1 MSLPQ
6 KHTIMITVI
15 TPEHIQYNNGILCLT
30 VLGGIRLDNLDRLR
44 VTLKIALPD
53 NPRPPLRHN
62 LDLYNDTQVEKLV
75 RKTAERM
82 EIGAEHYTIEEA
94 VRSMSI
100 YCKVSIVR

>member
-1 MSLPQ
+1 MQL
-6 KHTIMITVI
+6 HIN
-15 TPEHIQYNNGILCLT
+15 TPEHIQYANGILTLT
-30 VLGGIRLDNLDRLR
+30 VLGGIKLDNLDRLR

-82 EIGAEHYTIEEA
+82 EIGTSVIASTLRTTSNEQPATDKPKA
-94 VRSMSI
+94 KS
-100 YCKVSIVR
+100 